1 MRNIVNALLISDD
14 KVLLVRRSPNRKA
27 YPDRWSFPG
36 GHVESDEKLEEALCR
51 EVSEEIGVVVLTYNF
66 MTRISDPNSTIETI
80 CYHLYAVTA
89 WEGEPAIANEEHSE
103 LSWFTLREADS
114 LVGLALQEYRAI
126 FAKLTSA
133 AWAASRA
140 TELRRSVENN

>member
-1 MRNIVNALLISDD
+1 MRNIVNALLVSDD
-14 KVLLVRRSPNRKA
+14 KVLLARRSPDRKA

-51 EVSEEIGVVVLTYNF
+51 EVSEEIGVVVLSYNF
-66 MTRISDPNSTIETI
+66 ITRIPDPNSTIETI
-80 CYHLYAVTA
+80 FYHLYAVTA

-103 LSWFTLREADS
+103 LTWFSLREAES
-114 LVGLALQEYRAI
+114 LVDLALQEYRAI

-133 AWAASRA
+133 SWAASCA
-140 TELRRSVENN
+140 TESRRSVDNN